1 MDENFNIG
9 KKVRK
14 LRENKKMS
22 TKELAEKA
30 NISAGMIS
38 QLERGSTSG
47 SVETLRKIAKV
58 LDTTLASLFESK
70 QDTKKHRNYEALHVV
85 RKKDRR
91 KISFPDP
98 LYKCEMLTPDLQ
110 GDIEFVLVELE
121 ANRITGDKLP
131 HTKGGEEC
139 DFVLSGIIEI
149 QIGSKKYTLKEGD
162 SIRFNPEIPHK
173 IENKSDKK
181 ASYISAITPPSF

>member
-1 MDENFNIG
+1 MQEDFHIG
-9 KKVRK
+9 EKIKR
-14 LRENKKMS
+14 LRIAKGIS
-22 TKELAEKA
+22 TKDLAKKA
-30 NISAGMIS
+30 NITAGMIS
-38 QLERGSTSG
+38 QLERGSTQG

-58 LDTTLASLFESK
+58 LNTTLASLFENKDDLKTQNS
-70 QDTKKHRNYEALHVV
+70 YESFHIV
-85 RKKDRR
+85 RKWQRR

-121 ANRITGDKLP
+121 AGRTTNDILP

-139 DFVLSGIIEI
+139 DFVLSGTIEM
-149 QIGSKKYTLKEGD
+149 QIGGLNYTLYEGD

-173 IENKSDKK
+173 IENRSDKK

>member
-1 MDENFNIG
+1 MESFNIG
-9 KKVRK
+9 NRVKK
-14 LRENKKMS
+14 LREAKKMS
-22 TKELAEKA
+22 TKELAKKA
-30 NISAGMIS
+30 NITAGMVS
-38 QLERGSTSG
+38 QLERGSTQG

-58 LDTTLASLFESK
+58 LDTTLASLFENEEDLK
-70 QDTKKHRNYEALHVV
+70 QQNSYESFHIV
-85 RKKDRR
+85 RKSERR

-121 ANRITGDKLP
+121 AGRVTNDILP

-139 DFVLSGIIEI
+139 DFVLSGTIEI
-149 QIGSKKYTLKEGD
+149 QIGGLDYTLNEGD
-162 SIRFNPEIPHK
+162 SIRFNPEVPHK
-173 IENKSDKK
+173 IENRSDKK

>member
-1 MDENFNIG
+1 MESFNIG
-9 KKVRK
+9 NRVKK
-14 LRENKKMS
+14 LREAKKMS
-22 TKELAEKA
+22 TKELAKKA
-30 NISAGMIS
+30 NITAGMVS
-38 QLERGSTSG
+38 QLERGSTQG

-58 LDTTLASLFESK
+58 LDTTLASLFENEEDLK
-70 QDTKKHRNYEALHVV
+70 QQNSYESFHIV
-85 RKKDRR
+85 RKSERR

-121 ANRITGDKLP
+121 AGRVTNDILP

-139 DFVLSGIIEI
+139 DFVLSGTIEI
-149 QIGSKKYTLKEGD
+149 QIGGLNYTLNEGD
-162 SIRFNPEIPHK
+162 SIRFNPEVPHK
-173 IENKSDKK
+173 IENRSDKK

>member
-1 MDENFNIG
+1 MSTEFSIG
-9 KKVRK
+9 QKVKR
-14 LRENKKMS
+14 LRENKNMS

-70 QDTKKHRNYEALHVV
+70 QDIKKYKNYEALHVV
-85 RKKDRR
+85 RKNDRR

-121 ANRITGDKLP
+121 ANRTTDDKLP

-139 DFVLSGIIEI
+139 DYVLSGIIEI

-173 IENKSDKK
+173 IENKSNQK

>member
-1 MDENFNIG
+1 MEENFNIG
-9 KKVRK
+9 EKIKELRIAKKI
-14 LRENKKMS
+14 S
-22 TKELAEKA
+22 TKGLAKKA
-30 NISAGMIS
+30 HITAGMIS
-38 QLERGSTSG
+38 QLERGSTQG

-58 LDTTLASLFESK
+58 LDTNLASLFENK
-70 QDTKKHRNYEALHVV
+70 QTIKPNSYESLHIV
-85 RKKDRR
+85 RKNERR

-121 ANRITGDKLP
+121 ASRVTNDILP

-139 DFVLSGIIEI
+139 DFVLSGTIEI
-149 QIGSKKYTLKEGD
+149 QVGGLNYTLNEGD
-162 SIRFNPEIPHK
+162 SIRFNPEVPHK

>member
-1 MDENFNIG
+1 MSTEFNIG
-9 KKVRK
+9 QKVK
-14 LRENKKMS
+14 SLREAKKMS
-22 TKELAEKA
+22 TKELAKQA

-38 QLERGSTSG
+38 QLERGSTQG

-58 LDTTLASLFESK
+58 LDTTLASLFENRD
-70 QDTKKHRNYEALHVV
+70 DTNINSSFEALHVV
-85 RKKDRR
+85 RRDKRR
-91 KISFPDP
+91 KISFPDT

-121 ANRITGDKLP
+121 PNRTTDEILP

-139 DFVLSGIIEI
+139 DFVLSGTIEI
-149 QIGSKKYTLKEGD
+149 QIDEKKYILNEGD
-162 SIRFNPEIPHK
+162 SIRFDPKIPHK
-173 IENKSDKK
+173 IENRSNKK

>member
-1 MDENFNIG
+1 MEENFNIG
-9 KKVRK
+9 KKVK
-14 LRENKKMS
+14 ELRIAKKMS
-22 TKELAEKA
+22 TKELAKKA
-30 NISAGMIS
+30 HITAGMIS
-38 QLERGSTSG
+38 QLEKGSTQG

-58 LDTTLASLFESK
+58 LDTTLASLFENK
-70 QDTKKHRNYEALHVV
+70 QDLKQNNNYKSFHIV
-85 RKKDRR
+85 RKNERR

-121 ANRITGDKLP
+121 AGRVTDDILP

-139 DFVLSGIIEI
+139 DFVISGTIEI
-149 QIGSKKYTLKEGD
+149 EIGSLHYILNEGD
-162 SIRFNPEIPHK
+162 SVRFNPKIPHK
-173 IENKSDKK
+173 IENKSNQK

>member
-1 MDENFNIG
+1 MQEDFHIG
-9 KKVRK
+9 EKIKR
-14 LRENKKMS
+14 LRIAKGIN
-22 TKELAEKA
+22 TKDLAKKA
-30 NISAGMIS
+30 NITAGMIS
-38 QLERGSTSG
+38 QLERGSTQG

-58 LDTTLASLFESK
+58 LNTTLASLFENKDDLKTQNS
-70 QDTKKHRNYEALHVV
+70 YESFHIV
-85 RKKDRR
+85 RKEQRR

-121 ANRITGDKLP
+121 AGRTTNDILP

-139 DFVLSGIIEI
+139 DFVLSGTIEM
-149 QIGSKKYTLKEGD
+149 QIGGLNYTLYEGD

-173 IENKSDKK
+173 IENRSDKK